1 MKLTKGERDLENQH
15 PKHIIATSAYIENEE
30 GHVLLVKTHSRE
42 DTFELPGGQ
51 VEEGEAL
58 DLAVMR
64 EVYEETGIRI
74 RPIGI
79 TGIYYN
85 ISMHI
90 LSVVFKAEYLDGSL
104 TLQPEEIKEARF
116 IELTPGNIDQWLTR
130 PQMKSRTLDAKNA
143 LAFIPYETWEMNPYK
158 RLGRLAESTKPAA
171 TVPKDDDSRKEPK

>member
-1 MKLTKGERDLENQH
+1 LENQY

-30 GHVLLVKTHSRE
+30 GHVLLVKTHSRR

-58 DLAVMR
+58 DQAVMR

-85 ISMHI
+85 VSMHL
-90 LSVVFKAEYLDGSL
+90 LSVVFRAEYISGNLL
-104 TLQPEEIKEARF
+104 LQPDEIKEGRF
-116 IELTPGNIDQWLTR
+116 IELTCENIDQWITR
-130 PQMKSRTLDAKNA
+130 PQMKSRTLDARKA
-143 LAFIPYETWEMNPYK
+143 VAFIPYETWEMDPSK
-158 RLGRLAESTKPAA
+158 RISRLAENAEPRAFD
-171 TVPKDDDSRKEPK
+171 PKSDAPRKERN